1 MNINATLIGQAIAFA
16 VFVWFC
22 MQFVWPPVTAALA
35 ERQKKIADG
44 LNAADKAQRDLESA
58 HAQVGDEL
66 KAAKAQAVVLID
78 QANKR
83 ASQMVEEAKAQ
94 AAVEG
99 ERQLT
104 QARARSN
111 RKWRVPVTLYAFRS
125 QLWLLPVPRRF
136 SKHRW
141 MPRLMPACSTSWP
154 PSSNR
159 KGALTWQN

>member
-66 KAAKAQAVVLID
+66 KVAKAQAVVLID

-104 QARARSN
+104 QARAQIEQEMASARDAL
-111 RKWRVPVTLYAFRS
+111 RVQVAALA
-125 QLWLLPVPRRF
+125 V
-136 SKHRW
+136 
-141 MPRLMPACSTSWP
+141 A
-154 PSSNR
+154 
-159 KGALTWQN
+159 GAEKILEAQVDAKAHASMLDKLAAEL